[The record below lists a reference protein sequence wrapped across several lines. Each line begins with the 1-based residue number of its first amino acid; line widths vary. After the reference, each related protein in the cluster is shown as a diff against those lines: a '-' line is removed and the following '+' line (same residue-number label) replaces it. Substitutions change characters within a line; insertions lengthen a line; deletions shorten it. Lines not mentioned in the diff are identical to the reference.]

1 MPNRSSK
8 AGHVPQRTCVIC
20 RKKVEKKKLMK
31 FFFLDSEV
39 VFVIN
44 NEIGKRGYYVCND
57 NNCLQKVD
65 KWVFKML
72 KSRRING

>member
-20 RKKVEKKKLMK
+20 RMKAEKKKLLK
-31 FFFLDSEV
+31 FMLMNSEV
-39 VFVIN
+39 VFVMN

-65 KWVFKML
+65 KRVLKMV
-72 KSRRING
+72 KRRRING